1 MLVSKLGSGDF
12 TPRMMV
18 LGLVIQQEDTVA
30 GVARRMNDQ
39 FPAARWPRGSAY
51 KNVPSLASEGFLR
64 LVEKGPPNEPTLD
77 RYAGTPEG
85 VELLHGWLRSTEL
98 PPGVR
103 DVVQCKLEFVEEE
116 DLLAFIQIVNDEEQA
131 YTFAYDIAH
140 TRVRRE
146 QRSRLAR
153 GLPVGWRIRLR
164 GIQNKDEARLW
175 SLMSKRLGRLREE
188 LEELLGEISN
198 GSVDGGG

>member
-1 MLVSKLGSGDF
+1 MLASKLGSGDF
-12 TPRMMV
+12 TPRMIV

-51 KNVPSLASEGFLR
+51 KNLPSLASEGFLR
-64 LVEKGPPNEPTLD
+64 LIEEGPPNEPTLD

-85 VELLHGWLRSTEL
+85 VEVLHGWLRSTEL

-116 DLLAFIQIVNDEEQA
+116 DLLAFIQIVKEEEQA

-140 TRVRRE
+140 TQVRRE

-153 GLPVGWRIRLR
+153 ERPVGWRIRLR